1 MEPYSIDPDL
11 LLQILYG
18 SPDGRRFTQDT
29 PVLPDVW
36 AEYARR
42 PGRPVD
48 GLIVPRKSHQA
59 HHVADELYARFR
71 AFRKAHQ
78 VMGRS
83 KLDVSDMPGLITVS
97 CHFDEVVNVVLPL
110 TRWWGTDGI
119 KALVDLTEQEI
130 FMQTER
136 AFEALRAQSQR
147 GVLATR
153 GLGARRENAGHLGD
167 CFEVGE
173 AQAAIPDSAA
183 RLILALAALHAAQS
197 RSPISEQEL
206 RGDWHE
212 PPYLRSLDDF
222 TAPEIARALVD
233 ILKVRTLRKRED
245 PLSEHYAAIA
255 ERVRDGASEREKEDF
270 LRLVFTLSLNR
281 RGGGA
286 VADSVKTVKAD
297 AARRLFA
304 LSNGKITWAV
314 IDSGIDAGHIAFR
327 DHAAMPDLPEDNPS
341 PRLSARQSRVDRR
354 YNMTLIS
361 HLRNRDTLYDETRRK
376 ALARVIAQ
384 TIDLPGSRDPQTLR
398 DKVDGLLQKAA
409 QNLRQGRQIDWDL
422 AETLMRVRHEEVPRS
437 HHGTHVAG
445 ILGGCWAGGYDGAR
459 LQVEGMCPDIRLYDF
474 NVLGGS
480 TQATEFAVVAAL
492 RLIRH
497 LNERNDYMMIHGA
510 NVSLAI
516 PHDVTNYAC
525 GRTPVCVECESAVA
539 NGVVVVAAAGNVGYN
554 VFRTKDRDVPLHTEA
569 SITDPG
575 NAEGVITVGATHR
588 REPHTYGVSYF
599 SSRGP
604 TGDGRMK
611 PDLVAPG
618 EKINGPICNNE
629 FARLEGTSMAAPHV
643 SGAAALLM
651 ARFPELIGQPD
662 RIKQILCSTATDL
675 GRERAYQGAGLVDVL
690 RALQSV

>member
-1 MEPYSIDPDL
+1 MEPHSIDPDL

-36 AEYARR
+36 AEYARK

-71 AFRKAHQ
+71 AFRKAHKAT
-78 VMGRS
+78 GRS

-110 TRWWGTDGI
+110 TRWWDTDGMRD
-119 KALVDLTEQEI
+119 LVKRP
-130 FMQTER
+130 ER
-136 AFEALRAQSQR
+136 GIRSQAETAFEALRAQSQR
-147 GVLATR
+147 GPLATR

-167 CFEVGE
+167 CFEVRE
-173 AQAAIPDSAA
+173 KKESIPDSTA
-183 RLILALAALHAAQS
+183 RLILALAALHAAQLRGPS
-197 RSPISEQEL
+197 AEREL
-206 RGDWHE
+206 RGDWQE
-212 PPYLRSLDDF
+212 PHYLKSLDDF
-222 TAPEIARALVD
+222 TAPEIGQALVD
-233 ILKVRTLRKRED
+233 ILKVRVLRKRETM
-245 PLSEHYAAIA
+245 LSEHYAAMT
-255 ERVRDGASEREKEDF
+255 EGASDREREEF
-270 LRLVFTLSLNR
+270 RRLVFTLSLNR
-281 RGGGA
+281 RGDGA
-286 VADSVKTVKAD
+286 VADSVQTVKAD

-314 IDSGIDAGHIAFR
+314 IDSGIDASHIAFR
-327 DHAAMPDLPEDNPS
+327 DHKRMPDLPEGNPL
-341 PRLSARQSRVDRR
+341 PRLSAQQSRVERR

-361 HLRNRDTLYDETRRK
+361 HLRNRDTLYDDTRRK

-384 TIDLPGSRDPQTLR
+384 TIDLPGSRDLQTLR
-398 DKVDGLLQKAA
+398 DRVDGLLKKAA

-445 ILGGCWAGGYDGAR
+445 ILGGCWAGGHDGAR
-459 LQVEGMCPDIRLYDF
+459 QQVEGMCPDIRLFDF

-510 NVSLAI
+510 NLSLAI

-554 VFRTKDRDVPLHTEA
+554 VFRTKERDVPLHTEA

-575 NAEGVITVGATHR
+575 NAEGVITVGSTHR